1 MVSVSKDA
9 FDGVRLITILA
20 SNYALTGEK
29 DLALEQLATDS
40 KLPFGPSYGELRL
53 AHEWDSLRGDSRFE
67 QIIASLAPKEPSK

>member
-29 DLALEQLATDS
+29 DLALEQLQTVS
-40 KLPFGPSYGELRL
+40 KIPC
-53 AHEWDSLRGDSRFE
+53 
-67 QIIASLAPKEPSK
+67 